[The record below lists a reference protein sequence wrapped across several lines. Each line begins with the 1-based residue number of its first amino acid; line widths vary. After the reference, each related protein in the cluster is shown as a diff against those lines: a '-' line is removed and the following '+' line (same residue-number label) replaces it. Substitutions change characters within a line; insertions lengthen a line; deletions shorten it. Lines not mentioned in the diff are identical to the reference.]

1 MNALRSIAMAFAMFS
16 RIPMP
21 RIEWKKENMRYMLCA
36 LPLVGAAI
44 GLALALWVW
53 VCLRLKIGQ
62 TLFAAGIALMPLLLS
77 GGIHMDGFCDT
88 ADALSSHQPAERK
101 REILKDSHAG
111 AANISTTFAAHAAHA
126 SVENIQRRA
135 YHERWIYWTWHYGK
149 ANGTEPV
156 AGGV

>member
-21 RIEWKKENMRYMLCA
+21 RVEWKKENMRYMLCA

-44 GLALALWVW
+44 GLALMLWVW
-53 VCLRLKIGQ
+53 VCLRLKMGQ
-62 TLFAAGIALMPLLLS
+62 TLFAAGIALIPLLLS

-101 REILKDSHAG
+101 REIL
-111 AANISTTFAAHAAHA
+111 
-126 SVENIQRRA
+126 
-135 YHERWIYWTWHYGK
+135 
-149 ANGTEPV
+149 
-156 AGGV
+156 